1 MNDTFL
7 RFFSFCFGALLFHI
21 SLSPLAALAAPTGD
35 GIPTR
40 TLLGMDCSRV
50 AIAALVVILAL
61 AALLIAM
68 LCKMRRLKAAFAS
81 LAEGERRFHTLV
93 EQAGDGFELLGPDGR
108 ILDVNSAT
116 CDGLGYAREELLEM
130 NITDIDPIITKEVFT
145 ANLAEFVDNPPT
157 TFETIHKRKDG
168 TTFPVE
174 INASVFRLGDM
185 IVSLSLTRDISKRRR
200 QLEELDFTNQCFTQA
215 LNSRHHVLYRLNVK
229 EGRYDYLSPAFEQMT
244 GYAVDDFKK
253 NRSMELFREYLH
265 PDDRQRIFAAIDGA
279 LLKRDTA
286 TINLDLEYR
295 LRKADGAYCW
305 LRDSTTACFDE
316 QGELECFF
324 GSAHEITESKL
335 AEKEREQFY
344 TLFMT
349 ADDLMCIADP
359 MGAILRANPSCSEIL
374 GYSADELVARP
385 FIDFVHPDDKERTI
399 EEMKQQVQSGRTMR
413 FENRYVRKD
422 GSLRWLSWSAVHNQ
436 NDGTTYATARDI
448 TERMQA
454 EEERNHLEQQL
465 LHTQKLES
473 LGVLAGGIAHDFNN
487 ILTSIIGNADLALMY
502 LDPASPAMV
511 NLKRVEKAATRAADL
526 AKQMLAYSGKGRFV
540 VEATDINRLVEE
552 LKHILQVSIS
562 KKAVMNYNLA
572 GSLPAVD
579 ADATQIRQVVMNLV
593 INASEAL
600 GEKEGVINVT
610 TGSVQCD
617 GNPQE
622 TWPTNTILPGQYVF
636 VEVADTGC
644 GMSPETVAKIFDPFF
659 TTKFTGRGLGM
670 AAVLG
675 IVRGHKGTIKV
686 DSEFGKG
693 SVFTVLLPASDKAPN
708 VPLPHP
714 SADDGWCE
722 KEGKVLVVDDE
733 DEVRNIGCEMLKTLG
748 FTPVPAANGREALEV
763 FRNNP
768 DIDFVILD
776 LTMPQM
782 DGEQCFREL
791 RLLDPKLQV
800 IMASG
805 YSEYEIAPK
814 FIGMGLAGFVEKP
827 FKLATLKKTIGE
839 VLDKSHHAK
848 LSI

>member
-1 MNDTFL
+1 M
-7 RFFSFCFGALLFHI
+7 H
-21 SLSPLAALAAPTGD
+21 
-35 GIPTR
+35 
-40 TLLGMDCSRV
+40 TLPWKDCSGIT
-50 AIAALVVILAL
+50 IAALMVVLAL

-93 EQAGDGFELLGPDGR
+93 EQAGDGFELLGPDGQ
-108 ILDVNSAT
+108 ILDMNSAT
-116 CDGLGYAREELLEM
+116 CDCLGYARDELLKM
-130 NITDIDPIITKEVFT
+130 NITDIDPIITKEAFS
-145 ANLAEFVDNPPT
+145 ARLAEAIDKPPT
-157 TFETIHKRKDG
+157 TFESIHKRKDG

-174 INASVFRLGDM
+174 INASVFRLGDVN
-185 IVSLSLTRDISKRRR
+185 VSLALTRDISQRRR
-200 QLEELDFTNQCFTQA
+200 QLEELDYTNQCFTQA

-244 GYAVDDFKK
+244 GYAVDEFKK
-253 NRSMELFREYLH
+253 NRSLDLFREYLH
-265 PDDRQRIFAAIDGA
+265 PDDRLRIFAAIDEA

-286 TINLDLEYR
+286 TVNLDLEYR
-295 LRKADGAYCW
+295 LMKADGAYCW

-316 QGELECFF
+316 QGDLECFF
-324 GSAHEITESKL
+324 GSAHDITESKL

-374 GYSADELVARP
+374 GYSGEELVARP

-399 EEMKQQVQSGRTMR
+399 EEMTQQVRSGRTMS

-436 NDGTTYATARDI
+436 KDGTTYATARNI
-448 TERMQA
+448 TERKQA
-454 EEERNHLEQQL
+454 EEERNHLQQQL

-487 ILTSIIGNADLALMY
+487 ILTSIIGNADLALIH
-502 LDPASPAMV
+502 LDPASPAMI
-511 NLKRVEKAATRAADL
+511 NLKRIEKAATRAADL

-540 VEATDINRLVEE
+540 VEATDINLLVEE

-572 GSLPAVD
+572 RSLPAVD

-600 GEKEGVINVT
+600 GEKDGVINIT

-617 GNPQE
+617 GNYPQE
-622 TWPTNTILPGQYVF
+622 TWPTDTVLQGPYVF

-644 GMSPETVAKIFDPFF
+644 GMSPETVSKIFDPFF

-686 DSEFGKG
+686 GSESGKG

-708 VPLPHP
+708 VTLPSP
-714 SADDGWCE
+714 SAEDGWC
-722 KEGKVLVVDDE
+722 KKKGKVLVVDDE
-733 DEVRNIGCEMLKTLG
+733 DEVRNIGCEMLESLG
-748 FTPVPAANGREALEV
+748 FTPLSAANGREALEV
-763 FRNNP
+763 FRNAP
-768 DIDFVILD
+768 DIDFAILD

-791 RLLDPKLQV
+791 RQLDPELQIV
-800 IMASG
+800 MASG
-805 YSEYEIAPK
+805 YSEYEVAPK

-827 FKLATLKKTIGE
+827 FKLATLKKAIGE
-839 VLDKSHHAK
+839 LLLKNHQA
-848 LSI
+848 

>member
-1 MNDTFL
+1 M
-7 RFFSFCFGALLFHI
+7 H
-21 SLSPLAALAAPTGD
+21 
-35 GIPTR
+35 
-40 TLLGMDCSRV
+40 TLLWMDCSKV
-50 AIAALVVILAL
+50 AIAAVVVILAL
-61 AALLIAM
+61 VALLIAM
-68 LCKMRRLKAAFAS
+68 LCKMRRLKAAFTS
-81 LAEGERRFHTLV
+81 LAEGERRFRTLV
-93 EQAGDGFELLGPDGR
+93 DQAGDGFELLGPDGQ
-108 ILDVNSAT
+108 ILDINNAT
-116 CDGLGYAREELLEM
+116 CDCLGYAREELLKM
-130 NITDIDPIITKEVFT
+130 NITDIDPTIAKETFT
-145 ANLAEFVDNPPT
+145 AQLAELVDNPPA

-174 INASVFRLGDM
+174 INASIFRLGGM
-185 IVSLSLTRDISKRRR
+185 VVSLSLTRDISKRRR

-244 GYAVDDFKK
+244 GYAVDEFKK
-253 NRSMELFREYLH
+253 NRSLELFREYLH
-265 PDDRQRIFAAIDGA
+265 PDDRKRIFAAIEEA

-286 TINLDLEYR
+286 TVNLDLEYR

-316 QGELECFF
+316 QGELEYFF
-324 GSAHEITESKL
+324 GSAHDITESKL

-349 ADDLMCIADP
+349 IDDLMCIADP
-359 MGAILRANPSCSEIL
+359 MGNILRANPSCSEIL
-374 GYSADELVARP
+374 GYSEEEIVSRP
-385 FIDFVHPDDKERTI
+385 FIDFVHPDDKERTVD
-399 EEMKQQVQSGRTMR
+399 EMKQQVQSGLTKR

-422 GSLRWLSWSAVHNQ
+422 GSVRWLSWSAVHNQ
-436 NDGTTYATARDI
+436 KDGMTYGTARDT
-448 TERMQA
+448 TERKQA

-487 ILTSIIGNADLALMY
+487 ILTSIIGNADLALMH
-502 LDPASPAMV
+502 LDPAAPAMV
-511 NLKRVEKAATRAADL
+511 NLKRIEKAAMRAADL

-579 ADATQIRQVVMNLV
+579 SDATQIRQVVMNLV

-600 GEKEGVINVT
+600 GEKEGVINIT
-610 TGSVQCD
+610 TGCVQYD
-617 GNPQE
+617 VNHPQE
-622 TWPTNTILPGQYVF
+622 SWPTDTSLQGRYVF

-644 GMSPETVAKIFDPFF
+644 GMSPETVRKIFDPFF

-686 DSEFGKG
+686 HSEPGKG

-708 VPLPHP
+708 VALPHP
-714 SADDGWCE
+714 SADDGWCK
-722 KEGKVLVVDDE
+722 KEGTVLVVDDE
-733 DEVRNIGCEMLKTLG
+733 DEVRNIGCEMIKTLG
-748 FTPVPAANGREALEV
+748 FTPVSAANGREALEV
-763 FRNNP
+763 FRNTPN
-768 DIDFVILD
+768 IDLVILD

-782 DGEQCFREL
+782 DGKQCFREL
-791 RLLDPKLQV
+791 RLLDPELQV

-805 YSEYEIAPK
+805 YSEYEVAPQ

-827 FKLATLKKTIGE
+827 FKLATLKKTIGQ
-839 VLDKSHHAK
+839 LLGKNYHP
-848 LSI
+848 